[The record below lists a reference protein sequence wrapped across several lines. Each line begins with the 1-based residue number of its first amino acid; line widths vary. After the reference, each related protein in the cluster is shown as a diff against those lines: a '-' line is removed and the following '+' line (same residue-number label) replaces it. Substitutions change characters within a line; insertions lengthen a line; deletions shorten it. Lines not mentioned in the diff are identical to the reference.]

1 MSLRIRRTSHP
12 PRDVCAELGLND
24 PESAQ
29 YLNAYIDGELS
40 IARQQTLELLLVT
53 DSALR
58 ARVHELAE
66 VKALIRLAY
75 GATPHD

>member
-1 MSLRIRRTSHP
+1 
-12 PRDVCAELGLND
+12 LGLDD

-29 YLNAYIDGELS
+29 YLNAYIDGQLS
-40 IARQQTLELLLVT
+40 ITRQQTLELLLVT

-58 ARVHELAE
+58 ARVQELAE